1 MSVASGYVRFT
12 QNYVPSAGTYVLGV
26 LTFPGG
32 TLVLLQS
39 VYTVNGN
46 RYTVVAA
53 DVGGTG
59 TITVTGLVAPAASGT
74 LTLLSGQ
81 GAATINYGTV
91 TFSGQYVDLRYNSIR
106 GLDDPD
112 DIRPF
117 PAVKNDIIDG
127 SSNTQFKAFGRNI
140 TVDLGPLL
148 DRNARIILLYWYI
161 DNNRTL
167 DYNSADSGLSEA
179 GLSVNPKD
187 TSDFKNTWLQ
197 GFSGARAITLALQE
211 ATVRTSFPV

>member
-1 MSVASGYVRFT
+1 MSVASGYVRLT
-12 QNYVPSAGTYVLGV
+12 QAYVGTAGTYVITCLAGANVVPGDVYSNNGYRFDVVSSANGGV
-26 LTFPGG
+26 
-32 TLVLLQS
+32 
-39 VYTVNGN
+39 
-46 RYTVVAA
+46 
-53 DVGGTG
+53 
-59 TITVTGLVAPAASGT
+59 TITVFGLVAPQASGT
-74 LTLLSGQ
+74 LTKISGGGQ
-81 GAATINYGTV
+81 ASFNYDSFA
-91 TFSGQYVDLRYNSIR
+91 FSGAYIDLKYLSIR

-117 PAVKNDIIDG
+117 PAVRNDIIDG

-140 TVDLGPLL
+140 TVDLGPVLS
-148 DRNARIILLYWYI
+148 RNARIILLYWYI

-211 ATVRTSFPV
+211 AIVRTSFPV